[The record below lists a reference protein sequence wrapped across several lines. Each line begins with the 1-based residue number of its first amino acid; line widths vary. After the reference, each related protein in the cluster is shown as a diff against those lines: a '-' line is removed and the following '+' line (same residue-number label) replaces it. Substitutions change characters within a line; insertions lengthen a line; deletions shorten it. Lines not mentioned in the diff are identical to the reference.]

1 VHGKLGAPPAM
12 PASES
17 SASYLAAIV
26 AASADAILGT
36 TRDGTVRSWNAACE
50 RLFGRAADGM
60 IGQSILEI
68 VPGELWEEE
77 KAFLMRVASGEAI
90 ENYETVR
97 LAADGRPI
105 EVAATLSPIRDAFGI
120 VIGVSSVIRDIGE
133 KKQADRGAAMLA
145 AIVTSTSDGVVSKT
159 LDGIITSWNKSAE
172 RILGYSEADMLNR
185 SIRSI
190 IPAERQAEEDRILAT
205 VLAGEI
211 VDNFET
217 MRIQKGGALIDV
229 AVTVSPV
236 RDASGRIVG
245 ASKIVRDIT
254 DKRQTREQLRTL
266 LAEVNHRSKNMLS
279 LVQAIARQMTRQS
292 RELDLDRFLE
302 RLQAIA
308 GNQDLLIQ
316 NDWRFIPLGDLV
328 RSQLR
333 AFSDAIGSRIRIEG
347 PPIELTPE
355 AAQAIGMAV
364 HELAT
369 NAAKYG
375 ALAND
380 DGRIDIGWTRDGDLF
395 AMHWTEQG
403 GPRVAPPTRS
413 GFGSKVISD
422 MVRLS
427 LDGTVEVLFPP
438 SGLRWRVS
446 CPIER
451 ITRGGGDARR

>member
-1 VHGKLGAPPAM
+1 MDGYFFIAM
-12 PASES
+12 TK
-17 SASYLAAIV
+17 AAISRASLRLSEAFDIV
-26 AASADAILGT
+26 ACGSSKNALRVSSVTVSLAASA
-36 TRDGTVRSWNAACE
+36 
-50 RLFGRAADGM
+50 
-60 IGQSILEI
+60 
-68 VPGELWEEE
+68 
-77 KAFLMRVASGEAI
+77 ASGGARLNLVGSGEPV

-97 LAADGRPI
+97 LMTDGRPI
-105 EVAATLSPIRDAFGI
+105 EVSVTLSPIRDAFGV
-120 VIGVSSVIRDIGE
+120 VIGVSSVIRDISE
-133 KKQADRGAAMLA
+133 KKHAERGAAMLA

-159 LDGIITSWNKSAE
+159 LEGIVTSWNKSAQ
-172 RILGYSEADMLNR
+172 RILGYSEAEMLGR
-185 SIRSI
+185 SIRTI
-190 IPAERQAEEDRILAT
+190 IPADRQAEEDRILAT

-217 MRIQKGGALIDV
+217 VRIRKGGALTDV

-236 RDASGRIVG
+236 RDAAGRIIG

-266 LAEVNHRSKNMLS
+266 LAEVNHRSKNLLS
-279 LVQAIARQMTRQS
+279 LVQAIARQMTRQD
-292 RELDLDRFLE
+292 RELNLDRFLE

-333 AFSDAIGSRIRIEG
+333 TFGDAIGSRIQIEG
-347 PPIELTPE
+347 PQVELTPD
-355 AAQAIGMAV
+355 AAQAIGMAM
-364 HELAT
+364 HELVT

-380 DGRIDIGWTRDGDLF
+380 DGRIDIHWTRDGKLF
-395 AMHWTEQG
+395 TMRWTEHG
-403 GPRVAPPTRS
+403 GPPVAPPPGR

-427 LDGTVEVLFPP
+427 LDGAVEVLFPA
-438 SGLRWRVS
+438 SGLQWRLD
-446 CPIER
+446 CPIEH
-451 ITRGGGDARR
+451 ITRGSDVKS

>member
-1 VHGKLGAPPAM
+1 VHGKPGAPPAIF
-12 PASES
+12 ATET

-26 AASADAILGT
+26 SASADAILGT
-36 TRDGTVRSWNAACE
+36 SRDGTIRSWNAACE
-50 RLFGRAADGM
+50 RLFGRTSDDM
-60 IGQSILEI
+60 IGRSVLDII
-68 VPGELWEEE
+68 PGELWEEE
-77 KAFLMRVASGEAI
+77 QAILARVGSGEPI
-90 ENYETVR
+90 QNYETVR
-97 LAADGRPI
+97 LATDGRPI
-105 EVAATLSPIRDAFGI
+105 EVSATLSPIRDTFGV
-120 VIGVSSVIRDIGE
+120 VIGVSSVIRDISE
-133 KKQADRGAAMLA
+133 KKQAERGAAMLA

-159 LDGIITSWNKSAE
+159 LEGIVTSWNKSAE
-172 RILGYSEADMLNR
+172 RILGYSEADMLGR
-185 SIRSI
+185 SIRTI
-190 IPAERQAEEDRILAT
+190 IPADRQVEEDRILAT

-217 MRIQKGGALIDV
+217 VRIRKGGALTDV

-236 RDASGRIVG
+236 RDAAGRIIG

-254 DKRQTREQLRTL
+254 DKRQTREQLSTL
-266 LAEVNHRSKNMLS
+266 LAEVNHRSKNLLS
-279 LVQAIARQMTRQS
+279 LVQAIARQMTRQD

-333 AFSDAIGSRIRIEG
+333 TFREAIGSRIHIEG
-347 PPIELTPE
+347 PQVELTPE
-355 AAQAIGMAV
+355 AAQAIGMAL
-364 HELAT
+364 HELVT

-380 DGRIDIGWTRDGDLF
+380 DGRIDINWTRDGNLF
-395 AMHWTEQG
+395 AMRWTEQG
-403 GPRVAPPTRS
+403 GPPVAPPTRR

-427 LDGTVEVLFPP
+427 LDGGVEVLFPV
-438 SGLRWRVS
+438 SGLRWRLG
-446 CPIER
+446 CPIEH
-451 ITRGGGDARR
+451 ITRGGDVRS

>member
-1 VHGKLGAPPAM
+1 MHGKPGAPPATT
-12 PASES
+12 ANES
-17 SASYLAAIV
+17 SAAYLAAIV
-26 AASADAILGT
+26 SASADAILGT
-36 TRDGTVRSWNAACE
+36 SRDGTVRSWNAACA
-50 RLFGRAADGM
+50 RLFGRSTEEM
-60 IGQSILEI
+60 VGQSVLDII
-68 VPGELWEEE
+68 PGELWDEEQ
-77 KAFLMRVASGEAI
+77 AILARVGAGEPV

-105 EVAATLSPIRDAFGI
+105 EVSVTLSPIRDGFGV
-120 VIGVSSVIRDIGE
+120 VIGISSIIRDVSE
-133 KKQADRGAAMLA
+133 KKRAERGAAMLA

-159 LDGIITSWNKSAE
+159 LEGIVTSWNRSAE
-172 RILGYSEADMLNR
+172 RILGYSEADMLGR
-185 SIRSI
+185 SIRTI
-190 IPAERQAEEDRILAT
+190 IPADRQQEEDRILAT

-217 MRIQKGGALIDV
+217 VRIRKGGTLTDV

-236 RDASGRIVG
+236 RDAAGRIVG

-266 LAEVNHRSKNMLS
+266 LAEVNHRSKNLLS
-279 LVQAIARQMTRQS
+279 LVQAIARQMTRQD

-333 AFSDAIGSRIRIEG
+333 TFGEAIGNRIHIEG
-347 PPIELTPE
+347 PQVELTPE
-355 AAQAIGMAV
+355 AAQAIGMAL
-364 HELAT
+364 HELVT

-380 DGRIDIGWTRDGDLF
+380 DGRIDISWTRDGNLF
-395 AMHWTEQG
+395 AMRWTEQG
-403 GPRVAPPTRS
+403 GPPVAPPTRR

-427 LDGTVEVLFPP
+427 LDGGVEVLFPV
-438 SGLRWRVS
+438 SGLRWRLD
-446 CPIER
+446 CPIEH
-451 ITRGGGDARR
+451 ITRGGDVSS